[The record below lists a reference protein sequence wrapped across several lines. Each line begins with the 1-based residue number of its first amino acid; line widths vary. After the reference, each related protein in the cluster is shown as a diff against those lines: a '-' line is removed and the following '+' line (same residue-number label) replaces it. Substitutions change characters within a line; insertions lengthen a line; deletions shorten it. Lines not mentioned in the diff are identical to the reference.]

1 MSETIKLDQFL
12 KYQGI
17 AQTGGEA
24 KMMIWDEEV
33 WVNDEIETRRG
44 RKLINGD
51 RVTAFGMTYVVD
63 LTQE

>member
-12 KYQGI
+12 KYQGL